1 MSTVAGQGAPRL
13 SRSLGLFELLVMG
26 VIMVQPT
33 APMPPFGAMSDAAKG
48 HVVTTVLIAMFAM
61 MLTAISY
68 GRMARAY
75 PLAGSAY
82 SYVGREIHPALGFV
96 TGWTMLLDYVVNPLI
111 CVIWCSKAL
120 MGLFPGTPY
129 APWAIFFALLF
140 TGLNLRG
147 IRATARTNE
156 LLTLLMGGVVVWTL
170 WACWRYI
177 LGQPHLGPADFTRPF
192 YDPDLFSWSL
202 LSNGASIAVL
212 TYIGFDG
219 ISTLSEEVKN
229 PRRNILLGTVG
240 TCLIIGVLSAVQVY
254 SAQMVWP
261 AREAYPDIDTAYLHV
276 AGRAG
281 GSALFGVLS
290 WTLVVASIGSA
301 SGAMLAGAR
310 LLYGMGRDGALPR
323 SFFGYIHPVRH
334 IPSRN
339 VMLVG
344 AICAIGAFII
354 SYQRGAE
361 LLNFGALIGFM
372 GVNLSA
378 LMHYYVRGR
387 DRRLSFLIP
396 PVIGFL
402 VCFYLWLSLSW
413 PAKIAGL
420 LWLALGLGYGW
431 YKTRGFQSDL
441 IRFEPPPED

>member
-1 MSTVAGQGAPRL
+1 MSGASANPAPKLTRA
-13 SRSLGLFELLVMG
+13 LGLSQLLVMG

-33 APMPPFGAMSDAAKG
+33 APMPPFGAMSDAGRG

-61 MLTAISY
+61 LLTAISY

-82 SYVGREIHPALGFV
+82 SYVAREIHPALGFV

-120 MGLFPGTPY
+120 MGLFPGTPF
-129 APWAIFFALLF
+129 APWAVFFALLF

-147 IRATARTNE
+147 IQATARTNQ
-156 LLTLLMGGVVVWTL
+156 LLTLFMGGVVVWTL
-170 WACWRYI
+170 YACWRFI
-177 LGQPHLGPADFTRPF
+177 FARPDLSPAEFTRPF
-192 YDPDLFSWSL
+192 YDPASFSWAH

-219 ISTLSEEVKN
+219 ISTLSEEVKD
-229 PRRNILLGTVG
+229 PRRNILRGIVG

-261 AREAYPDIDTAYLHV
+261 SAEAYPDIDTAYLHI

-281 GSALFGVLS
+281 GELLFQVLS

-301 SGAMLAGAR
+301 SGGMLAGAR

-323 SFFGYIHPVRH
+323 SFFGFIHPLRH

-339 VMLVG
+339 VLLIGALCLVG
-344 AICAIGAFII
+344 AFVM

-378 LMHYYVRGR
+378 LLHYYVRGR
-387 DRRLSFLIP
+387 DRSWSFLLP
-396 PVIGFL
+396 PVAGFV
-402 VCFYLWLSLSW
+402 VCLYLFLSLSL
-413 PAKIAGL
+413 PAKLAGAGWL
-420 LWLALGLGYGW
+420 LFGLAYGW
-431 YKTRGFQSDL
+431 YKTRGFREDL
-441 IRFEPPPED
+441 IRFDAPEE